1 MYSPTHGISE
11 DHGHNSY
18 AENLA
23 KPLLLEWNIPCV
35 HENIGINSYN
45 ADDRILHAPRAP
57 YSFLEK
63 KREGQDIE
71 GHQ

>member
-45 ADDRILHAPRAP
+45 ADDRIYLACAARAV
-57 YSFLEK
+57 FLPGEK
-63 KREGQDIE
+63 S
-71 GHQ
+71 